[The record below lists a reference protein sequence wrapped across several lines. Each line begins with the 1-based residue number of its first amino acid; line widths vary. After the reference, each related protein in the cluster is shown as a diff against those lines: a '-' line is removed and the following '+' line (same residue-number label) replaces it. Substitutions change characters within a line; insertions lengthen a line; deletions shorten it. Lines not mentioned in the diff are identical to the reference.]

1 MKREKIKELLYE
13 FQFNINFAVRCEFYN
28 DEERTERCNE
38 IVDYYIDEIIKYID
52 KPLEELNKYIE
63 NKEYNYLNGE
73 LIAFA
78 NDIQTLIKLKINNI

>member
-1 MKREKIKELLYE
+1 M
-13 FQFNINFAVRCEFYN
+13 RCEF
-28 DEERTERCNE
+28 
-38 IVDYYIDEIIKYID
+38 YIDEIIKYID
-52 KPLEELNKYIE
+52 KPLEELNKYIENKYIE

>member
-1 MKREKIKELLYE
+1 M
-13 FQFNINFAVRCEFYN
+13 RCEFYN

-38 IVDYYIDEIIKYID
+38 IVDYYINEIIKYID